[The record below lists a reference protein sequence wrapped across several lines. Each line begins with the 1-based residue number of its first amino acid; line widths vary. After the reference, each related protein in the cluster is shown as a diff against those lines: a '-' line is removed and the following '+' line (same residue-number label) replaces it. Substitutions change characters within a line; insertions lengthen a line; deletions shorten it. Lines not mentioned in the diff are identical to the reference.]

1 MVSEMFID
9 LNYYLL
15 MREKF
20 TKKIKFIAL
29 IYRREGYSKMYVFL
43 FN

>member
-20 TKKIKFIAL
+20 TKIKFIAL